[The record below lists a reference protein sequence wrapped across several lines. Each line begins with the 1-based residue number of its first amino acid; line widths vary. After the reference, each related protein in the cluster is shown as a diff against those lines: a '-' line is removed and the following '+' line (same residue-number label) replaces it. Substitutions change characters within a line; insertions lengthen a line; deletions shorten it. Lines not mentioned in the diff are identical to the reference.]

1 MSAHPDSRIPI
12 ETQRWVRPGVTADAE
27 SLDAWLMARAPLA
40 VPEARAR
47 RLALDALLEQG
58 AHGICLMA
66 GTDTV
71 RALLPVTLIHS
82 LSTGGRVAMVT
93 EWWPPQTPERADSA
107 NNADSAGSAGS
118 ADQWLG
124 ECCAVLSD
132 WCRAHGIRH
141 IFLAPDLVAD
151 PAQVPEGFARGA
163 EGLWRR
169 NLVPVAKQLG

>member
-1 MSAHPDSRIPI
+1 MPACSEGPFMSTHSDSRIPI

-40 VPEARAR
+40 VPDARAR

-71 RALLPVTLIHS
+71 RELLPVTLIHS
-82 LSTGGRVAMVT
+82 LSTGGRVAIVT
-93 EWWPPQTPERADSA
+93 EWWPPQVHDGAD
-107 NNADSAGSAGS
+107 SAGS

-124 ECCAVLSD
+124 ECCAVLAD

-141 IFLAPDLVAD
+141 IFLAPGLVAD
-151 PAQVPEGFARGA
+151 PAHVPEGFVRGA

>member
-1 MSAHPDSRIPI
+1 MSTRPDSRNPDD
-12 ETQRWVRPGVTADAE
+12 TQRWVRPGVTADADA
-27 SLDAWLMARAPLA
+27 LDAWLMARAPLA

-66 GTDTV
+66 GTEAV
-71 RALLPVTLIHS
+71 QALLPVTLIHS

-93 EWWPPQTPERADSA
+93 EWWPPQAPDCADVC
-107 NNADSAGSAGS
+107 ADDC
-118 ADQWLG
+118 ADDWLG
-124 ECCAVLSD
+124 ECCAVLAD

-141 IFLAPDLVAD
+141 VFLAPGLVAD
-151 PAQVPEGFARGA
+151 LARAPEGFVRGA

-169 NLVPVAKQLG
+169 NLVPIAKQLG